1 MNQRQRYRVMQWDES
16 KSVIEVH
23 DKRTGFSREFNF
35 SDFYDGSVKGGG
47 CEYAAKL
54 PAYVFRKAYSI
65 IDAHS
70 RRRAQ
75 PKHY

>member
-1 MNQRQRYRVMQWDES
+1 MSQHQRYRVRQWDDS
-16 KSVIEVH
+16 KPIIEVY

-35 SDFYDGSVKGGG
+35 SDFYDGSVRGGG

-65 IDAHS
+65 IDGNGQKE
-70 RRRAQ
+70 Q
-75 PKHY
+75 P